1 MKKIRLAFP
10 VLVLSLLAAGAG
22 PASADT
28 LRKLADSGRIAM
40 GVRDSGAPLSYAL
53 GAGRYTGYHVELC
66 ERVIAGLREAQRL
79 PALAIDYQP
88 VTSSNRIPLV
98 RNGTVDLECGTTTN
112 NAARQKEVAF
122 ALTTYVTEVRLAVAA
137 KSGIA
142 SIAQLQ
148 GRTVVVTS
156 GSSAVKTARLH
167 KKAAGVEF
175 QEVYGKDTGDSFLL
189 LQTGRADAWIDDD
202 NILAGNIASA
212 RTPGDFRIA
221 GETFAVEPIAI
232 MLRRDDPAFKA
243 AVDAQLR
250 RLMADGELAKLYDK
264 WFVQPIP
271 PRNAALNLPMSAAL
285 RQAIAAPNDNPSE
298 AYQAR

>member
-1 MKKIRLAFP
+1 M
-10 VLVLSLLAAGAG
+10 
-22 PASADT
+22 
-28 LRKLADSGRIAM
+28 
-40 GVRDSGAPLSYAL
+40 
-53 GAGRYTGYHVELC
+53 
-66 ERVIAGLREAQRL
+66 
-79 PALAIDYQP
+79 
-88 VTSSNRIPLV
+88 
-98 RNGTVDLECGTTTN
+98 
-112 NAARQKEVAF
+112 
-122 ALTTYVTEVRLAVAA
+122 
-137 KSGIA
+137 
-142 SIAQLQ
+142 
-148 GRTVVVTS
+148 
-156 GSSAVKTARLH
+156 
-167 KKAAGVEF
+167 
-175 QEVYGKDTGDSFLL
+175 